1 VTTTAVSDDLR
12 RGRWL
17 IAAGL
22 LIPVVWLLGLLAS
35 LTSEPSGAWR
45 LLGFNVLVWLPL
57 SILLVVAGVR
67 ALRGRVRSWR
77 STIGWTLL
85 IAGIAPPVL
94 LVGAF
99 LGLTFVTST
108 FGEPGVCKG
117 PLYGVDL
124 ADQTWVWAIPCTV
137 YDGLYGGALLSLIS
151 GVLWGPL
158 AIVACIT
165 GLVLLVREGRASGG
179 LRQPG

>member
-1 VTTTAVSDDLR
+1 VTTTTVSDDRR

-22 LIPVVWLLGLLAS
+22 LIPAVWLLGLLTS
-35 LTSEPSGAWR
+35 LIGEPSGAWR

-67 ALRGRVRSWR
+67 ALRGRVKSWR
-77 STIGWTLL
+77 KTIGWTLL
-85 IAGIAPPVL
+85 IAAITPPVL
-94 LVGAF
+94 LVGTF

-108 FGEPGVCKG
+108 FGEPPVCKG
-117 PLYGVDL
+117 PLFGVDL
-124 ADQTWVWAIPCTV
+124 ADETWVWGIPCTV
-137 YDGLYGGALLSLIS
+137 YDDLYGGTLLSLIS

-158 AIVACIT
+158 AIIGFIT
-165 GLVLLVREGRASGG
+165 GLVLLAREGGAAPRTS
-179 LRQPG
+179 

>member
-1 VTTTAVSDDLR
+1 VTNPDDRR

-17 IAAGL
+17 VAAGL
-22 LIPVVWLLGLLAS
+22 VIPVAWLLGLLVS
-35 LTSEPSGAWR
+35 LIAEPNGAWR

-77 STIGWTLL
+77 STIGWILL
-85 IAGIAPPVL
+85 IAGIVPPVL

-108 FGEPGVCKG
+108 FGEAGVCTG

-124 ADQTWVWAIPCTV
+124 ADQTWVWGIPCTV
-137 YDGLYGGALLSLIS
+137 YDDLHGGTLLSLIS

-158 AIVACIT
+158 AIIAFIT
-165 GLVLLVREGRASGG
+165 GVVLLVREGIAAPRAS
-179 LRQPG
+179 

>member
-1 VTTTAVSDDLR
+1 MTTTVADDRR

-22 LIPVVWLLGLLAS
+22 AFPAVWLLGLLTT
-35 LTSEPSGAWR
+35 LISEPNGAWR

-67 ALRGRVRSWR
+67 ALRGRVKSWR
-77 STIGWTLL
+77 NTIGWTLL
-85 IAGIAPPVL
+85 IAAIAPPVL

-99 LGLTFVTST
+99 LGLSFITST
-108 FGEPGVCKG
+108 FGEPPVCKG
-117 PLYGVDL
+117 PLVGVDL
-124 ADQTWVWAIPCTV
+124 ADETWVWSIPCTV
-137 YDGLYGGALLSLIS
+137 YDDLYGGTLLSLIS

-158 AIVACIT
+158 AIIGFIT
-165 GLVLLVREGRASGG
+165 GLALLVREGMAAPRTS
-179 LRQPG
+179 